1 MKRILLILALVSVMA
16 YSSAFAQLS
25 LGGSLGFDYTTP
37 AEDNSAIAVT
47 LLPDLSYGL
56 SSKLAVGGKLGFTY
70 ASKYTKAD
78 KTKTTVSEHLIVI
91 APYVRYNALGNDRLS
106 LFFDAQL
113 PLGFG
118 SAGTE
123 VSVSGKTKEID
134 GPSLFSFGLG
144 VVPGLKVNLT
154 SSFSLLATAN
164 VARLGFVYN
173 KSTTKVGDEKVTSS
187 GTYFELGVNKV
198 SVLGAEVVQEE
209 VTPGVIKNELKVTAQ
224 SVPFMIGIQYTF

>member
-1 MKRILLILALVSVMA
+1 MA

-37 AEDNSAIAVT
+37 AEDNSAIAMT

-70 ASKYTKAD
+70 ASQYTKAD
-78 KTKTTVSEHLIVI
+78 KTKTTVSEHSII
-91 APYVRYNALGNDRLS
+91 ITPYVRYYALGNERIS

-118 SAGTE
+118 SKGDTE
-123 VSVSGKTKEID
+123 VSVSGKTKETD
-134 GPSLFSFGLG
+134 GASVFSFGLG

-173 KSTTKVGDEKVTSS
+173 KSTMKVGDEKVTSS
-187 GTYFELGVNKV
+187 DTSFELGVNKV
-198 SVLGAEVVQEE
+198 SALKSEVDDKGAVK
-209 VTPGVIKNELKVTAQ
+209 GFAAQ
-224 SVPFMIGIQYTF
+224 AVPFMIGIQYTF